1 MSETDQINSCI
12 QAFMEALRLGEAE
25 KCASMYEENAV
36 VMPPNEPPLFGRESI
51 RQHLANLGSD
61 PSVTAEALKIEVS
74 GELAYDRSRVTWESN
89 GKTKYTDC
97 LDVFK
102 KQDDNSW
109 AFIAST
115 WNSVEGFDSE

>member
-1 MSETDQINSCI
+1 MSEADQINFCI

-36 VMPPNEPPLFGRESI
+36 VMPPNEPPIFGRESI
-51 RQHLANLGSD
+51 RQHFANLGSD
-61 PSVTAEALKIEVS
+61 PSITAEALKIEVS
-74 GELAYDRSRVTWESN
+74 GELAYDRSRVTWGSS

-97 LDVFK
+97 LDVFR